1 MEKYDRVIFVSSDDT
16 CKGPMAEGVMR
27 DLIKGK
33 ELTTASRG
41 MVVLFPEPINPKA
54 AMAAEGFG
62 IPLVHP
68 SSIPFQ
74 EEDLNERTLVLT
86 MTEQQKR
93 SIYEQYETAINVYT
107 INEFLD
113 GEGDVEDPAGGDLQ
127 VYTECFER
135 VSVLV
140 KLVAEKLFLEEEKE
154 VRNDCNRK

>member
-1 MEKYDRVIFVSSDDT
+1 MEKYDRVIFVSTDDT
-16 CKGPMAEGVMR
+16 CKGPMAEAVMR
-27 DLIKGK
+27 GLIKGR

-54 AMAAEGFG
+54 AQAAQNFG
-62 IPLVHP
+62 VPLYHP
-68 SSIPFQ
+68 RTVPFK

-113 GEGDVEDPAGGDLQ
+113 GEGDVEDPTGGDMQ
-127 VYTECFER
+127 VYVECFER
-135 VSVLV
+135 ISVLV
-140 KLVAEKLFLEEEKE
+140 KLVAEKLFLEEGGQT
-154 VRNDCNRK
+154 

>member
-1 MEKYDRVIFVSSDDT
+1 M
-16 CKGPMAEGVMR
+16 
-27 DLIKGK
+27 
-33 ELTTASRG
+33 
-41 MVVLFPEPINPKA
+41 
-54 AMAAEGFG
+54 
-62 IPLVHP
+62 
-68 SSIPFQ
+68 
-74 EEDLNERTLVLT
+74 
-86 MTEQQKR
+86 
-93 SIYEQYETAINVYT
+93 YEQYETAINVYT

>member
-1 MEKYDRVIFVSSDDT
+1 MEKYDRVIFVSTDDT

-27 DLIKGK
+27 GLIEGR

-54 AMAAEGFG
+54 ASAAESFG
-62 IPLVHP
+62 VPLFHP
-68 SSIPFQ
+68 RTVPFK

-113 GEGDVEDPAGGDLQ
+113 GEGDVEDPTGGDMQ
-127 VYTECFER
+127 VYVECFER
-135 VSVLV
+135 ISVLV
-140 KLVAEKLFLEEEKE
+140 KLVAEKLFLEEEKGGQA
-154 VRNDCNRK
+154 